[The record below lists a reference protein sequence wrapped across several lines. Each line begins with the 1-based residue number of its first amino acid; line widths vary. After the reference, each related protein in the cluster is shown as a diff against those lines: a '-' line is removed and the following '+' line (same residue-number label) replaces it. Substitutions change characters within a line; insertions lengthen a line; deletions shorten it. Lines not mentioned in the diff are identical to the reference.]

1 MSKATQRKLLVI
13 GSLFM
18 MAFAISYA
26 WAQIRGTRP
35 DPSIDNGLHSAM
47 PSMPPE
53 SASAMR
59 KIRDHFQQQG
69 QPMPTPP
76 ADMKDVDPAR
86 AREFFSQV
94 LTPEE
99 QQAMQEGMKNMMEQ
113 RRKVHAALGPQEARQ
128 FEGKMRTRIRQ
139 FMQQQ
144 NNTPPPPPGEN
155 AE

>member
-1 MSKATQRKLLVI
+1 MSQTTKRNLLVFA
-13 GSLFM
+13 SLLM
-18 MAFAISYA
+18 MVFAISYA
-26 WAQIRGTRP
+26 WAQIRGARP
-35 DPSIDNGLHSAM
+35 DASMDNGLHSAM

-59 KIRDHFQQQG
+59 KIRNHFQQQG

-76 ADMKDVDPAR
+76 ADMKDVDPER
-86 AREFFSQV
+86 AREFLAQV

-99 QQAMQEGMKNMMEQ
+99 QKAMQEGMRNMMEQ
-113 RRKVHAALGPQEARQ
+113 RKKVHAALGPQEARQ

-155 AE
+155 NE